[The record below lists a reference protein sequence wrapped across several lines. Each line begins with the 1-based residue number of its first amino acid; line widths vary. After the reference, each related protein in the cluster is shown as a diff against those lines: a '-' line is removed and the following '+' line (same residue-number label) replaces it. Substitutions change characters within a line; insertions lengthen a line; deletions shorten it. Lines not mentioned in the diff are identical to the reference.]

1 MRLDYASL
9 LSPFPFL
16 IEKVGSIKSPL
27 LREIW
32 HPQTTYQGYNMY
44 LSLLFLTPQTYFE
57 QMTPS
62 QSAAYQ
68 NLSEE
73 EKSRLC
79 MFDLIAD
86 NAGLQ
91 DAYSK
96 MLNFFL
102 VEHVLWNPE
111 SKVFLTFADS
121 EDDSLPVGVIHRG
134 IFPELCDIIL
144 QRCGIDRKEADMD
157 TTKIK
162 SKRAL
167 EIAAKIKKGRQKA
180 GGHKVPDKA
189 TELPNLIC
197 AVAAKSNSLNFTNIW
212 DLTVFQL
219 YEQFKREQANVYFD
233 IQKMTVAAYGN
244 KQNTF
249 TGNEWFKN

>member
-32 HPQTTYQGYNMY
+32 NPKITYQGYNMY
-44 LSLLFLTPQTYFE
+44 LSLLFLTPQTYYE
-57 QMTPS
+57 QMAPS
-62 QSAAYQ
+62 QGDRYQ
-68 NLSEE
+68 SLSEE
-73 EKSRLC
+73 EKAKVC

-86 NAGLQ
+86 NAGLR
-91 DAYSK
+91 DAYLK
-96 MLNFFL
+96 MLDFFL

-111 SKVFLTFADS
+111 SKVFLTFTGA

-134 IFPELCDIIL
+134 IFSELCDIIL
-144 QRCGIDRKEADMD
+144 QRCGIDRKDADMD
-157 TTKIK
+157 I
-162 SKRAL
+162 SKTQNKKAL
-167 EIAAKIKKGRQKA
+167 EIVNKIKKGRQAA
-180 GGHKVPDKA
+180 GGRKVPDKA
-189 TELPNLIC
+189 MELPNLIC

-244 KQNTF
+244 KQNSF
-249 TGNEWFKN
+249 TGSEWFKN